1 MKNTYRVETLESI
14 YKAALQLFAKF
25 GYKKATVEDIANEL
39 GMTKGNIYFYVKN
52 KKDLYEKSIAYALA
66 SWQSSVRNALADEKN
81 SINKLF
87 IMFQK
92 GNQYLNEHA
101 DLQTV
106 LINDPDIMAL
116 SDEEDRFDNIN
127 KKTRSMLKSIID
139 DGVRSGTFREM
150 DTAHVTSLIYNAY
163 ILYVIKAYIK
173 SEGESITQIFE
184 EGINIL
190 LHGILKQKT
199 A

>member
-1 MKNTYRVETLESI
+1 
-14 YKAALQLFAKF
+14 
-25 GYKKATVEDIANEL
+25 
-39 GMTKGNIYFYVKN
+39 
-52 KKDLYEKSIAYALA
+52 
-66 SWQSSVRNALADEKN
+66 
-81 SINKLF
+81 
-87 IMFQK
+87 MFQK